1 MDKQRNVLG
10 VEYNFAYVEDTSDVN
25 GKGVFKKAYDKLTQ
39 KI

>member
-10 VEYNFAYVEDTSDVN
+10 FEYNFAYVEGSSDENDV
-25 GKGVFKKAYDKLTQ
+25 GVFEKAYDKLTQ